1 MSDAVIL
8 LCLLPEGAEVPAD
21 APAHRRVACAGGLQA
36 IVIGRAPPVG
46 AEEAIEL
53 AMTQTAILSAYAE
66 REDVLP
72 VALVSAF
79 SDDRTLAAH
88 VAANM
93 PRIAAERDA
102 LTGTAEYVLSIEMS
116 GVPSH
121 APMPTDTGY
130 LRRRQAEIAARR
142 EAETARRA
150 FAAMVVAELG
160 SRAAR
165 LGRPRAPNR
174 SSFLTV
180 SALLRRASVAETA
193 AALAALAP
201 EAARLSLGLRMIG
214 PCAPFSFVD
223 GAATDV

>member
-1 MSDAVIL
+1 MSEVVIL
-8 LCLLPEGAEVPAD
+8 LGLVPDGAETPGD
-21 APAHRRVACAGGLQA
+21 APAHRRIPCAGGLHA
-36 IVIGRAPPVG
+36 IVIGRAPLDG
-46 AEEAIEL
+46 DDAAIAL
-53 AMTQTAILSAYAE
+53 AMTQAAVLSAYAV

-102 LTGTAEYVLSIEMS
+102 ITGAAEYVVAIETS
-116 GVPSH
+116 GVPSP
-121 APMPTDTGY
+121 APAPADTGY

-142 EAETARRA
+142 EAEAARRD
-150 FAAMVVAELG
+150 FAVMVLAELG
-160 SRAAR
+160 RRSAR
-165 LGRPRAPNR
+165 VAPPRAPNR
-174 SSFLTV
+174 SSVLTV

-193 AALAALAP
+193 ASLAALAP

-223 GAATDV
+223 GLATDA